1 MNSYFKEK
9 YLSDKDKISKLL
21 EIDDNYTYE
30 SFYELMN
37 KDIDINIDSYDTV
50 LLENSSVLLLNLI
63 DKDIDIIVCTLDNY
77 GLNNYIIEKY
87 NEYLKINEIEKKNK
101 VEISKHFNIEDKNII
116 SIGSEAF
123 NKEMNNNYKNIKC
136 INIEI

>member
-9 YLSDKDKISKLL
+9 YLSDRDKISKLL

-77 GLNNYIIEKY
+77 GLNNYIIEK
-87 NEYLKINEIEKKNK
+87 NL
-101 VEISKHFNIEDKNII
+101 
-116 SIGSEAF
+116 
-123 NKEMNNNYKNIKC
+123 
-136 INIEI
+136 